1 MITKEQV
8 EEFNRQEAEKENSI
22 TMQCKEELEAVL
34 HKYSRTLGIEYVQKD
49 KFNPSIAQVVLVK
62 V

>member
-8 EEFNRQEAEKENSI
+8 EEFNRKEAEKENAI

-34 HKYSRTLGIEYVQKD
+34 QKYSRTLGIEYVQKD

-62 V
+62 A